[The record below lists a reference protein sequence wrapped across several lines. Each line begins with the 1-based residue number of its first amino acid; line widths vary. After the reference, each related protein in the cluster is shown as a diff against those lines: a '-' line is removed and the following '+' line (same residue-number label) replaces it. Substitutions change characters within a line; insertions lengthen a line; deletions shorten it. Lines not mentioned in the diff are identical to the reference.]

1 MAISI
6 LLSPLAVSLTANDWN
21 LDCDAEVEVFTSTSS
36 PVSPE
41 VTSASVTVSAR
52 EGAGETLICHINII
66 VYIIQKIT
74 LNLHT

>member
-36 PVSPE
+36 PE
-41 VTSASVTVSAR
+41 VTSVTVSAC

>member
-1 MAISI
+1 MAISN

-21 LDCDAEVEVFTSTSS
+21 LDCEAEVEVFTSTSS

-41 VTSASVTVSAR
+41 VTSVTVSAR